1 MINPS
6 LFHLHH
12 IERDEDVSFWLQ
24 LAIEVDG
31 PVLELGCG
39 TGRLLLPL
47 LKSGINLC
55 GLDRNY
61 EMLSYLNSQLPNQ
74 FLGQVKTFQADL
86 GYFHL
91 DREFSLI
98 FLACNTLSTLQEK
111 TRKSGFSRIY
121 EHLNDKGV
129 FAVSVPN
136 PVHLASLP
144 VLGEP
149 EIEATF
155 SHPSSGNP
163 IQVSSEWRRFE
174 RYIDFSWHYDHLLP
188 DGLIER
194 QTVQSRHNM
203 ISLGEYKGELR
214 EAHLDLINLYGDYDK
229 AIYQD
234 DSPYLIMITRK
245 TPGF

>member
-111 TRKSGFSRIY
+111 TRKSG
-121 EHLNDKGV
+121 L
-129 FAVSVPN
+129 
-136 PVHLASLP
+136 VHLASLP